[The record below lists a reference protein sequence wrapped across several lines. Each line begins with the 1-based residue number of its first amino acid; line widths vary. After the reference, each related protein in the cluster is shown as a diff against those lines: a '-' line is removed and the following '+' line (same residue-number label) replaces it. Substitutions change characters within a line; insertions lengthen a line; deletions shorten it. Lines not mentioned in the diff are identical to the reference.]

1 MIERMIQADRVIL
14 NPQNRA
20 RSDDIRGIVIS
31 PTRELAEQIA
41 EEAKRLVAGTGIR
54 VQLAVGGTQKNA
66 FLKQILYQGCHLLV
80 ATPGRLYDLLSDP
93 TSGVAAPKLS
103 AFVLDEADR
112 LLGIGFG
119 PQIEEI
125 KRALPESDQF
135 PRQSMMFSATI
146 SQEVV
151 DLVRYTLKPGFEFV
165 QCVDPHANPTHENV
179 KQNLV
184 LVPNY
189 ENFLPGLVELVE
201 REHKAGQQPGNRP
214 FKAIVFCQHLCRDRT
229 VQRGGL
235 PAL

>member
-1 MIERMIQADRVIL
+1 MPSRIGQAKTGTGKTIAFLLPMIERMIQDDRAIL

-41 EEAKRLVAGTGIR
+41 EEAKRMVAGTGIK

-66 FLKQILYQGCHLLV
+66 FLRQVLYQGCHLMV
-80 ATPGRLYDLLSDP
+80 ATPGRLFDLLSDP

-125 KRALPESDQF
+125 KRALPDPSEK
-135 PRQSMMFSATI
+135 PRQNMMFSATI

-151 DLVRYTLKPGFEFV
+151 DLVRYTLKSGFEFV
-165 QCVDPHANPTHENV
+165 QCVDPHANPTHDKV
-179 KQNLV
+179 KQHLV
-184 LVPNY
+184 LV
-189 ENFLPGLVELVE
+189 
-201 REHKAGQQPGNRP
+201 
-214 FKAIVFCQHLCRDRT
+214 
-229 VQRGGL
+229 
-235 PAL
+235 